1 MIRDL
6 SATLQA
12 ILSDPVMTGPF
23 PELSHALIAFDRPDD
38 TFRPTQTML
47 DLFLFDVRENMELR
61 SNEPRVGRQNGQ
73 VLINQAPMRV
83 ACTYLITAWPVGG
96 TELALQ
102 EQRLLTQALQV
113 LASCPRIPAPFLK
126 GKLVGQE
133 PPLPMMSAHHADE
146 LKNPAEFWAAIG
158 NRMRASV
165 TVTATISLDVFP
177 LASVP
182 MAKSAMVRFGERV
195 VGAEQL
201 TAATKSESFYIGGR
215 VTKASNP
222 VAGAAVTVAGS
233 PLAARTD
240 TEGKFVLGAI
250 SAGNYML
257 NVQSGAGTQQV
268 AITVPAPASHDY
280 DIEL

>member
-61 SNEPRVGRQNGQ
+61 SNEPRMGRQNGQ

-102 EQRLLTQALQV
+102 EQRLLTQANPEATFSN
-113 LASCPRIPAPFLK
+113 LAGIGVDLEHAKTQDRHRLSLRGPGGHHSTPA
-126 GKLVGQE
+126 
-133 PPLPMMSAHHADE
+133 
-146 LKNPAEFWAAIG
+146 W
-158 NRMRASV
+158 
-165 TVTATISLDVFP
+165 T
-177 LASVP
+177 
-182 MAKSAMVRFGERV
+182 
-195 VGAEQL
+195 
-201 TAATKSESFYIGGR
+201 
-215 VTKASNP
+215 
-222 VAGAAVTVAGS
+222 
-233 PLAARTD
+233 
-240 TEGKFVLGAI
+240 
-250 SAGNYML
+250 
-257 NVQSGAGTQQV
+257 
-268 AITVPAPASHDY
+268 
-280 DIEL
+280 

>member
-61 SNEPRVGRQNGQ
+61 SNEPRMGRQNGQ

-201 TAATKSESFYIGGR
+201 TAATKSEILLHRGQGDQSQ
-215 VTKASNP
+215 
-222 VAGAAVTVAGS
+222 
-233 PLAARTD
+233 
-240 TEGKFVLGAI
+240 
-250 SAGNYML
+250 
-257 NVQSGAGTQQV
+257 QSGRRRRCDCRRFASRGAHRRRRQICPRRDFSWELYAQCAIGRRHAAGRHHRSR
-268 AITVPAPASHDY
+268 ARKPR
-280 DIEL
+280 LRR